1 MHLHS
6 AAGCHG
12 QPCPQASTFHA
23 AHGAWRPLVAGVD
36 NGPVCK
42 DERLPLRGGS
52 PEPKSPSKLGRARPK
67 NPRLH
72 VEKQNL
78 QEFTKG
84 LEKKLQTYEEVSK
97 PSLIFSAEERR
108 ALNKNR
114 PNFDVLSSDKWP
126 LFHTLAVSGDSLY
139 VDRLLRQN
147 IDVNA
152 LDKDGYSA
160 LQRAVLARKEAVVN
174 QLLRAKA
181 DTSIC
186 DKAGATLL
194 HFSVQTGSMNLVRVF
209 LSCGVNVNS
218 ADKYGWTPLHL
229 AVLIGRADIVR
240 LLLASG
246 ADRTLQNK
254 NGLTPLDLCFSL
266 GRAFNSIEVAKVLK
280 RFNIDRPSALG
291 SLKPQ

>member
-1 MHLHS
+1 MHGTIPKVRKVSMLFSCVTMHVS
-6 AAGCHG
+6 VFSNIA
-12 QPCPQASTFHA
+12 
-23 AHGAWRPLVAGVD
+23 
-36 NGPVCK
+36 K
-42 DERLPLRGGS
+42 LPYLFS
-52 PEPKSPSKLGRARPK
+52 I
-67 NPRLH
+67 
-72 VEKQNL
+72 
-78 QEFTKG
+78 FTPM
-84 LEKKLQTYEEVSK
+84 Q
-97 PSLIFSAEERR
+97 
-108 ALNKNR
+108 
-114 PNFDVLSSDKWP
+114 DKWP